1 MVWVL
6 MDRYP
11 DPVPEDLSETD
22 GGPAPEEPSGSRL
35 HPDVTQHLF
44 DVVSPLFR
52 RVDMIFMAVI
62 KVQRTSMHQQSEEW
76 TGHAQTLQLIIM
88 IKKKV

>member
-1 MVWVL
+1 

-52 RVDMIFMAVI
+52 RVDMIFVAVI
-62 KVQRTSMHQQSEEW
+62 KAATDQ
-76 TGHAQTLQLIIM
+76 HASAIWGM
-88 IKKKV
+88 DWACSDAAVNNNDKKKV